1 MAETKPTRDQERAQ
15 TAYSRVDDVRKD
27 ASPGGRYAKE
37 YRTQCLH
44 LPALIHH
51 CGLCQAL
58 AFLQA
63 KGAGAEGKKH
73 FQQIL
78 NDLATV
84 SKRAE
89 LPAKARTAD
98 VQEYQRMTMEA
109 MACAEWLKRYA
120 EALLKE

>member
-15 TAYSRVDDVRKD
+15 AAYARVEKAAGTR
-27 ASPGGRYAKE
+27 SAKE
-37 YRTQCLH
+37 YKAQCRE

-58 AFLQA
+58 AFFEA

-78 NDLATV
+78 EDLAVV
-84 SKRAE
+84 SKLPE